1 MFEARKTQAL
11 NALIQERM
19 KFTPDIA
26 MLEQSQYQLVFVC
39 DDLMRS
45 GRNYKVIQDNSAYV
59 ARGFTRNGYNFYRKR
74 TDGSPV
80 VMSAKQVGDNRFDFS
95 TLKIKGEIHSVEST
109 EGMIK
114 LDTHYQNGVQY
125 RRKRIQILYP
135 TSQHGVIENL
145 DTTGKPLPHTLQGK
159 KHFLLPERV
168 DPIWCWMYIGTS
180 TYWKDLL
187 DGGFAFERVRIS
199 EPKDEKNWLIKYYH
213 WQNQP

>member
-1 MFEARKTQAL
+1 MFEARKIQAL
-11 NALIQERM
+11 NASIQERM

-26 MLEQSQYQLVFVC
+26 ILEQGPFQLVFLC
-39 DDLMRS
+39 DDVMRA
-45 GRNYKVIQDNSAYV
+45 GKNYKVIAENSAYV

-80 VMSAKQVGDNRFDFS
+80 IMAAKQTSNNYEFS
-95 TLKIKGEIHSVEST
+95 CLKIKGEIHSVESKD
-109 EGMIK
+109 GMIG
-114 LDTHYQNGVQY
+114 LDTHYQNGVQF

-145 DTTGKPLPHTLQGK
+145 DSMGRPLPHTLLGK

-168 DPIWCWMYIGTS
+168 DLIWCWMYIGTS
-180 TYWKDLL
+180 AYWKDLL

-199 EPKDEKNWLIKYYH
+199 EPKEPKNWLIKYYH
-213 WQNQP
+213 WQNQ